1 MATNLYFS
9 QGRKSEQT
17 LYEDIIIESLKMYGQ
32 DVYYVPRELVNRDT
46 IFGDDSTSR
55 FDNAYRIEMYIEG
68 VEGFDGEGD
77 LFAKFGVEIRDAA
90 TFIMARRR
98 WLNTVASI
106 ENTLEEPFYRP
117 REGDL
122 IVLTLSN
129 SIFEIQ
135 KVEDE
140 TPFYQLK
147 NLPVFRMR
155 CELFEYNDED
165 FDTGV
170 EEIDAIETVH
180 AYTSTLIFDETTF
193 TTIGTKFEI
202 GEEISQVNATFTMKG
217 EIANI
222 DASVPGTYKVYV
234 AHGGAS
240 DGLYHSWA
248 ASLPVV
254 GQSSGISETPTSVAG
269 ENLEIGNQNA
279 IFDTV
284 ATDFID
290 FSESNPFGDPV

>member
-32 DVYYVPRELVNRDT
+32 DVYYVPRELVNRDI

-170 EEIDAIETVH
+170 GEIDAIETVH
-180 AYTSTLIFDETTF
+180 AYSSTLIFDETTF
-193 TTIGTKFEI
+193 SVANSKFEI
-202 GEEISQVNATFTMKG
+202 GEEISQVNATFTMNG
-217 EIANI
+217 EIVNI

-234 AHGGAS
+234 SHGGAT

-269 ENLEIGNQNA
+269 ENLEVDNQNA

>member
-170 EEIDAIETVH
+170 GEIDAIETVH
-180 AYTSTLIFDETTF
+180 AYSSTLIFDETTF
-193 TTIGTKFEI
+193 SVANSKFEI
-202 GEEISQVNATFTMKG
+202 GEEISQVNATFTMNG
-217 EIANI
+217 EIVNI

-234 AHGGAS
+234 SHGGAT

-254 GQSSGISETPTSVAG
+254 GQSSGISETPTSVG
-269 ENLEIGNQNA
+269 SENLEVDNQNA

>member
-32 DVYYVPRELVNRDT
+32 DVYYVPRELVNRDI

-170 EEIDAIETVH
+170 GEIDAIETVH
-180 AYTSTLIFDETTF
+180 AYSSTLIFDETTF
-193 TTIGTKFEI
+193 SVANSKFEI
-202 GEEISQVNATFTMKG
+202 GEEISQVNATFTMNG
-217 EIANI
+217 EIVNI

-234 AHGGAS
+234 SHGGAT

-254 GQSSGISETPTSVAG
+254 GQSSGISETPTSVG
-269 ENLEIGNQNA
+269 SENLEVDNQNA